1 MVLVEGVVF
10 IEEYVLVFG
19 RSIRDM
25 DGMPPGPHSAASKAH
40 ADYGVKML
48 KRYCDF
54 EPCEIWGGCQCE
66 VAISREV

>member
-40 ADYGVKML
+40 AGYGVKML

-54 EPCEIWGGCQCE
+54 EP
-66 VAISREV
+66 